1 MKTIDNYYN
10 IKTDLRNLLIY
21 RNIRKNNTMKKLELL
36 ITESAKE
43 NLNYELISETYISF
57 IGDLIK
63 ITEERAYTGNLLGN
77 FILNLILNDSNV
89 FALSCEK
96 YGSNLEPSLIKL
108 AMEDL
113 EVLYNLMNLKL
124 SFLDL
129 ITKVDSSFLLDYQP
143 TLNKEKYQPY
153 KYEKSQLI
161 KSENFHSFAEHLI
174 QYYYKIGSGILS
186 NFLAFKWDE
195 LSGIAGIDNPH
206 KIELENIIGYSY
218 QKETLIKNTKS
229 FIDGKVANNILLE
242 GARGT
247 GKSSLVKALLHHFH
261 KDGLRLIEVNK
272 LQFLY
277 LNKIMSQLS
286 KMNKPFILFL
296 DDISFEDT
304 ELEYKQMKSIL
315 DGGIEARPQN
325 VVIYATSNRRHLVK
339 EKWDDAPDL
348 SHKDEIHSN
357 DSINEKLSLS
367 DRFGITLTFVKP
379 SQKEYLEIVYSLAK
393 QNGITLPQEQLK
405 AEAIK
410 WELNQNGR
418 SGRTAEQF
426 INYLI
431 STY

>member
-10 IKTDLRNLLIY
+10 IKTELKNLLIY
-21 RNIRKNNTMKKLELL
+21 RDIRENETVKKLELL
-36 ITESAKE
+36 ITESGKE
-43 NLNYELISETYISF
+43 NLNYELISQTYISF
-57 IGDLIK
+57 IGDLIE
-63 ITEERAYTGNLLGN
+63 IAEDRAYNGNLLSS
-77 FILNLILNDSNV
+77 FILDLILNDSNV
-89 FALSCEK
+89 FSLSCEK
-96 YGSNLEPSLIKL
+96 YGSDIEESLSNI
-108 AMEDL
+108 AMQDL
-113 EVLYNLMNLKL
+113 EVLYNLMNLNL
-124 SFLDL
+124 TFLNL
-129 ITKVDSSFLLDYQP
+129 ITKVDANFLSDYQP

-153 KYEKSQLI
+153 KYEKTQLI
-161 KSENFHSFAEHLI
+161 KSNNFHSFAECLI
-174 QYYYKIGSGILS
+174 QYYSTIGSGMLS
-186 NFLAFKWDE
+186 NYLAFKWDE
-195 LSGIAGIDNPH
+195 LLGITGVNNPH

-218 QKETLIKNTKS
+218 QKKALLKNTKA
-229 FIDGKVANNILLE
+229 FVDGKVANNILLE

-272 LQFLY
+272 LQFLD
-277 LNKIMSQLS
+277 LNKVMSQLS

-315 DGGIEARPQN
+315 DGGIESKPKN

-339 EKWDDAPDL
+339 EKWEDSPDL
-348 SHKDEIHSN
+348 SHKEDIHSN
-357 DSINEKLSLS
+357 DSVNEKLSLS

-379 SQKEYLEIVYSLAK
+379 SQKEYLEIVYGLAK
-393 QNGITLPQEQLK
+393 QQGIVLPQEQLK

-410 WELNQNGR
+410 WELNQNAR

-431 STY
+431 SSY